1 MKSFKQYITEIGVD
15 PFKIVGAPAWTES
28 LSSLLFDKISIPNT
42 LAFSPT
48 DISKPLN
55 LGMDVMV
62 SINQLVDII
71 SSISGQKITKK
82 HDLTKPQGVRG
93 RNSDNSMLNTL
104 LEWEPTVSLSNGLE
118 TTYLWIENQIKNNS
132 SHS

>member
-1 MKSFKQYITEIGVD
+1 MQS
-15 PFKIVGAPAWTES
+15 
-28 LSSLLFDKISIPNT
+28 
-42 LAFSPT
+42 

-71 SSISGQKITKK
+71 SSISGKKITKK

-104 LEWEPTVSLSNGLE
+104 LEWEPTVSLNNGLE
-118 TTYLWIENQIKNNS
+118 TTYLWIENQIKNKS